1 MSKNKQIEPIK
12 PMQITLEGFKFKA
25 MELVIEGKH
34 TIEEWLD
41 AGRLLT
47 GMESSLNW
55 WIGDWLVFGEH
66 TYGQK
71 YSQAE
76 AVTKHRQDYLKA
88 CNFVSS
94 KVPAQNRIGG
104 LSWSH
109 HREVAALPV
118 AEQKKWLNK
127 ALENEWA
134 VSELRI
140 NMRKSMAEYQN
151 DDEEIGAKSF
161 NLMSWTQEGIR
172 WLKSESRKA
181 PIDQWSEDRK
191 RLIKKDLEPIVEIYN
206 KL

>member
-1 MSKNKQIEPIK
+1 M
-12 PMQITLEGFKFKA
+12 A
-25 MELVIEGKH
+25 
-34 TIEEWLD
+34 D
-41 AGRLLT
+41 
-47 GMESSLNW
+47 
-55 WIGDWLVFGEH
+55 
-66 TYGQK
+66 
-71 YSQAE
+71 
-76 AVTKHRQDYLKA
+76 
-88 CNFVSS
+88 
-94 KVPAQNRIGG
+94 
-104 LSWSH
+104 
-109 HREVAALPV
+109 
-118 AEQKKWLNK
+118 QKKWLNK